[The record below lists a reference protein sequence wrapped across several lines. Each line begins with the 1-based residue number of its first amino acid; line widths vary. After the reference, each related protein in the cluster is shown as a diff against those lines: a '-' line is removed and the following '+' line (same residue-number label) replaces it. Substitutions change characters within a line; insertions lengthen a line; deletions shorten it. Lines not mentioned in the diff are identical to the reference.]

1 MKRVLSI
8 SLIYAFLCASIL
20 CVNATDIQQAQQKQD
35 LPEVKV
41 DLRDQAGIELPAG
54 LVIPVLNMQEV
65 STQTCPEG
73 YKTKFVSTNDIFMG
87 DAKVIPE
94 NTEFYGYIEKI
105 NEPVIGTNAS
115 MKIKI
120 TKMILPD
127 GYEQY
132 IKAYIYTANDNLI
145 GGELTPPSEW
155 VKMPHYQD
163 KYQGIAW
170 IHRGA
175 TLQVRP
181 GGRRS
186 MGVHTSVP
194 AGERELII
202 LVAPINMSHTYID

>member
-8 SLIYAFLCASIL
+8 SLISAFLCASIL

-163 KYQGIAW
+163 KYQEIAW

>member
-105 NEPVIGTNAS
+105 NKPVIGTNAS

-145 GGELTPPSEW
+145 GGELTPPSDW

>member
-1 MKRVLSI
+1 
-8 SLIYAFLCASIL
+8 
-20 CVNATDIQQAQQKQD
+20 
-35 LPEVKV
+35 
-41 DLRDQAGIELPAG
+41 
-54 LVIPVLNMQEV
+54 
-65 STQTCPEG
+65 
-73 YKTKFVSTNDIFMG
+73 MG